1 MKQSVFIFAT
11 LFLSVFFQS
20 CLFIGPS
27 VKGNGNVVEETRK
40 AGPFEKISV
49 SRGMNVYITQGE
61 SHRIVVKADE
71 NLLDAIETKI
81 EDNTLKITTSE
92 NIRQSTSK
100 KVYVTIPGISE
111 IKSAAGSNVYSENTL
126 ETKALVIGTSSGSN
140 MKLQVEAGE
149 LSVSSSSG
157 SNVRLEGTAETFTG
171 KASSGANIKAEDLR
185 VTHCNATTS
194 SGANLWISVGE
205 TFEGKASSGGNI
217 YYSGNPKTVNLESSS
232 GGNLIKK

>member
-1 MKQSVFIFAT
+1 MKQSVLFLAT
-11 LFLSVFFQS
+11 LFLSAIFQS

-49 SRGMNVYITQGE
+49 SRGMNIYITQGE
-61 SHRIVVKADE
+61 SPRILVKADE
-71 NLLDAIETKI
+71 NLLDAIETKT

-92 NIRQSTSK
+92 NIRQAKSK
-100 KVYVTIPGISE
+100 KVFVTITGISE
-111 IKSAAGSNVYSENTL
+111 IKSAAGSNVYSENILETETL
-126 ETKALVIGTSSGSN
+126 EINSSSGSN
-140 MKLQVEAGE
+140 MKLQVKIGD

-157 SNVRLEGTAETFTG
+157 SNVRLEGTAQRFHG
-171 KASSGANIKAEDLR
+171 KSSSGANIKAEELT
-185 VTHCNATTS
+185 VNHCNATTS
-194 SGANLWISVGE
+194 SGANLWISVVE

-217 YYSGNPKTVNLESSS
+217 YYSGNPKSVNLESSS

>member
-1 MKQSVFIFAT
+1 
-11 LFLSVFFQS
+11 
-20 CLFIGPS
+20 
-27 VKGNGNVVEETRK
+27 
-40 AGPFEKISV
+40 
-49 SRGMNVYITQGE
+49 
-61 SHRIVVKADE
+61 
-71 NLLDAIETKI
+71 
-81 EDNTLKITTSE
+81 
-92 NIRQSTSK
+92 
-100 KVYVTIPGISE
+100 VYVTIPGISE

-126 ETKALVIGTSSGSN
+126 ETEALVIGTSSGSN